1 MMTKPRPWTLHVRR
15 ALTSPGNLLAGAGA
29 VLVSAVTWNPLPLI
43 LYGLGEP
50 VWVYAAASSGRY
62 ARQITDDRRAAA
74 REASRRA
81 LASSEQQL
89 AGLLAATPCGPW
101 VRRGHLPDYATGYL
115 RLAAL
120 RDQAEQV
127 VERRHDAANV
137 LEHDIVAR
145 MDDMLRGYLVMA
157 RERLVFHCALAK
169 IYPALA
175 EPAAAPPPSLLG
187 RIRRALVA
195 TPDPAPATPPA
206 PRDDTP
212 FVALA
217 DAEREIR
224 DKLAGFARDID
235 RNPAHD
241 EVYRPI
247 IDALE
252 RRLGELAVRG
262 QHDLAMAAQLRVL
275 PDQMDIILNKLATT
289 GADVGEVMTDVKLL
303 LEQTDDA
310 VRFAEDTR
318 VAASTLESPYGISS
332 YGVS

>member
-1 MMTKPRPWTLHVRR
+1 MMTRRRPWILHVRR
-15 ALTSPGNLLAGAGA
+15 ALTSPGNLIAGAGA
-29 VLVSAVTWNPLPLI
+29 VLASAVTWNPLPLI

-50 VWVYAAASSGRY
+50 VWLYAAATSGRY
-62 ARQITDDRRAAA
+62 ARQIADDRRAAT

-89 AGLLAATPCGPW
+89 AGLLAATPCGEW
-101 VRRGHLPDYATGYL
+101 VRRGHLPDYATGYR
-115 RLAAL
+115 RLVAL
-120 RDQAEQV
+120 RDQAEHI
-127 VERRHDAANV
+127 VEHRHDAANV

-157 RERLVFHCALAK
+157 RERLLFHCALAK
-169 IYPALA
+169 IYPVLA
-175 EPAAAPPPSLLG
+175 EPAGAAPPPSLRD
-187 RIRRALVA
+187 RIRRALIA
-195 TPDPAPATPPA
+195 SPEPAAPDGAPPA
-206 PRDDTP
+206 VRDDTP

-224 DKLAGFARDID
+224 DKLAGFARDIE

-247 IDALE
+247 IDVLE

-262 QHDLAMAAQLRVL
+262 QHDLVMAAQLRVL
-275 PDQMDIILNKLATT
+275 PDQMDIILNKLATS
-289 GADVGEVMTDVKLL
+289 GGDVSEVITDVQLL

-318 VAASTLESPYGISS
+318 VAAHGLTT
-332 YGVS
+332 